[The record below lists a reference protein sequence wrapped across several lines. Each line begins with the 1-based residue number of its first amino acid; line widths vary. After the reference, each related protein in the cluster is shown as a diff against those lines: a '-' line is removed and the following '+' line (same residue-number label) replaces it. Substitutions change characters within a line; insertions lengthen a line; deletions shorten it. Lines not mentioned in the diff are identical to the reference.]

1 LLERTTALLLTA
13 SIFIRGLYTKD
24 YKEPIFGN
32 LYLFID
38 LISIVPFWIGFFIP
52 TEYLPI
58 IKAFRVFRLLDLVV
72 HLKPFRL
79 VYFSFH
85 RIRKQLCTLASVW
98 LFVAFISSLMV
109 YETERH
115 TQPEFRDFYN
125 CMYFTYVTSAT
136 IGYGDMTAKT
146 TVGRIVTS
154 ISSGICLMIFAG
166 IIGVIGTSITHVMGN
181 YHDDDDVKVN
191 FLVDKRIF

>member
-1 LLERTTALLLTA
+1 VALLLTI
-13 SIFIRGLYTKD
+13 SIGIRGIYTKD

-52 TEYLPI
+52 SEYLPI
-58 IKAFRVFRLLDLVV
+58 IRAFRVFRLLDLVV
-72 HLKPFRL
+72 NFKPFRL
-79 VYFSFH
+79 VYYSFH
-85 RIRKQLCTLASVW
+85 RIRKQLATLACVW
-98 LFVAFISSLMV
+98 VFIAFISSLMV

-115 TQPEFRDFYN
+115 TQPEFKDFGN

-146 TVGRIVTS
+146 AIGRIVTS

-166 IIGVIGTSITHVMGN
+166 IIGVIGTSITHVMGS
-181 YHDDDDVKVN
+181 YHDDDDEKVQIS
-191 FLVDKRIF
+191 VDKQLF